1 MGQLAFQVLEVQPA
15 GPDAAVMLG
24 RWRLTDTPQA
34 GSGVFSIVFERRPE
48 GWRVIHD
55 HTSSDPP

>member
-1 MGQLAFQVLEVQPA
+1 
-15 GPDAAVMLG
+15 MLG

-34 GSGVFSIVFERRPE
+34 GSGVFSIVFQRLPE

-55 HTSSDPP
+55 HTSSDCSE